1 MVLMI
6 FIWIIILIGVMKLI
20 AQLIVLT
27 NHPYFLMIVVDG
39 LITWIGFTY
48 KTQQAWVLVLILVS
62 LFDIILVVV
71 ASKTNY
77 IYQQSNH
84 FVQSQ
89 KRDEQEFEEWG
100 E

>member
-1 MVLMI
+1 
-6 FIWIIILIGVMKLI
+6 MKLI

-39 LITWIGFTY
+39 LITWIGFAY
-48 KTQQAWVLVLILVS
+48 KTQQAWVLVLILIS

-77 IYQQSNH
+77 ICQQSNQ